1 VLQSKKCLSLL
12 SNLTLIF
19 LAFAVLVSCGKEKSD
34 SNNGSEPQRSSKG
47 SLAREGQDNEIE
59 AAYFENREVFWGD
72 THFHTAISGDAF
84 GAGTRLSPEDSYRLA
99 IGEKIKS
106 NTGQD
111 VQLVR
116 PLDFLAISDHAEG
129 FGAFFEIM
137 KGNPI
142 MLEDPI
148 AKGWY
153 DLLQEGTK
161 EAQQELAVGIPA
173 ALASGNL
180 PEPVT
185 NPEKAVPMLRNSWR
199 EFTATAEKYN
209 KPGKFTTI
217 IAYEWT
223 SVPGGNNLHRNI
235 MFRDDKDKADQII
248 PFSAIQSE
256 DPEKLW
262 EFMENYENT
271 TGGKMLAIP
280 HNGNISGGLMFSPN
294 DHEGNPIDADYSAK
308 RARWEPLY
316 EIMQIKGAGETHPLI
331 STKDEF
337 ANYGI
342 TGWDQGNLT
351 LDVLT
356 TPEQRQYQYARKA
369 LTDGMIYQQKFG
381 FNPYKFGIV
390 AATDTH
396 TGIVSGDEDNWWGKH
411 TTSEPSPE
419 RVEEVTKQ
427 NNGEMRYGWHYLAGG
442 YTAVWAN
449 QNTRASLWDA
459 MKRKETYGTTG
470 TRIRLRVFGG
480 YEFSTKDLDG
490 DFEKTGY
497 EKGVPMGGDLKA
509 SDRTPKLMIHASKDP
524 NWANLD
530 RIQVIK
536 GWIEN
541 GEGKEKIYEVA
552 WSGKRKIGQDGKL
565 PPVGNT
571 VNLKDATYANT
582 IGATELKTVWQDP
595 DFDPSE
601 NAFYYVRVLEI
612 PSPTWQLYDLVK
624 YGIEDIPQGVPLY
637 QQERAWSSPI
647 WYDPLSE

>member
-1 VLQSKKCLSLL
+1 MKTTHFYY
-12 SNLTLIF
+12 TLFSTLFI
-19 LAFAVLVSCGKEKSD
+19 LMSCQNK
-34 SNNGSEPQRSSKG
+34 NEPMP
-47 SLAREGQDNEIE
+47 ENEETVANASTEMI
-59 AAYFENREVFWGD
+59 AAPPYYENKQVFWGD

-84 GAGTRLSPEDSYRLA
+84 GAGTRLSPDESYRLA

-137 KGNPI
+137 KGNPV

-148 AKGWY
+148 AKKWY

-161 EAQQELAVGIPA
+161 EANQELAVGIPA

-185 NPEKAVPMLRNSWR
+185 NPEKAVPLLRNSWQ
-199 EFTATAEKYN
+199 EYTTTAEKYN
-209 KPGKFTTI
+209 KPGKFTAM

-235 MFRDDKDKADQII
+235 MFRDGKDKADQII
-248 PFSAIQSE
+248 PFSALQSE

-262 EFMENYENT
+262 EFMANYET
-271 TGGKMLAIP
+271 KTGGRMLAIP
-280 HNGNISGGLMFSPN
+280 HNGNLSGGLMFSPN
-294 DHEGNPIDADYSAK
+294 DFNGKPINAAYVAARAK
-308 RARWEPLY
+308 WEPLY

-356 TPEQRQYQYARKA
+356 TTEQRKYQYARKA
-369 LTDGMIYQQKFG
+369 LLDGMIYEKELG
-381 FNPYKFGIV
+381 TNPFKFGIV

-419 RVEEVTKQ
+419 RVGEITKA
-427 NNGEMRYGWHYLAGG
+427 NNGETRYGWHYLAGG
-442 YTAVWAN
+442 YTAVWAHE
-449 QNTRASLWDA
+449 NTRASLWDA
-459 MKRKETYGTTG
+459 MKSKETYGTTG
-470 TRIRLRVFGG
+470 TRIVLRVFGG
-480 YEFSTKDLDG
+480 YDFSASDMDG
-490 DFEKTGY
+490 DYVKIGY
-497 EKGVPMGGDLKA
+497 QKGVPMGSDLYKSEKA
-509 SDRTPKLMIHASKDP
+509 PQLMIHAIKDA

-536 GWIEN
+536 GWVEN
-541 GEGKEKIYEVA
+541 GQGKEKIFDVA
-552 WSGKRKIGQDGKL
+552 WSDNRKLGANGKL
-565 PPVGNT
+565 PEVGNT
-571 VNLKDATYANT
+571 VNLNDATYTNT
-582 IGATELKTVWQDP
+582 IGVTELKTLWQDP
-595 DFDPSE
+595 DFDPTE

-612 PSPTWQLYDLVK
+612 PSPTWQLYDMVK
-624 YGIEDIPQGVPLY
+624 YGLKNVAKEVPLV

-647 WYDPLSE
+647 WYNPRVK